1 MANLFAQLAPRKG
14 SHPKNPFGAEDG
26 PAQRLARFESA
37 LADFARQAGSGLA
50 SVAMPANIGCGKAGG
65 PERLPR
71 GRRALRGGAPDLPRR
86 ALPLRAQA
94 RPEVNP
100 LPPVLLCE

>member
-26 PAQRLARFESA
+26 PAQRLARFESS
-37 LADFARQAGSGLA
+37 LSDFARQAGSGLA

-65 PERLPR
+65 DPGAYRAAVERFAAAHPACRVVLYRFEPKR
-71 GRRALRGGAPDLPRR
+71 GRK
-86 ALPLRAQA
+86 
-94 RPEVNP
+94 
-100 LPPVLLCE
+100 

>member
-26 PAQRLARFESA
+26 AAQRLARFEAA
-37 LADFARQAGSGLA
+37 LADFARQASALRGGLV

-65 PERLPR
+65 DPGAYRAAVERFAAAHPACRVVLYRFEPKR
-71 GRRALRGGAPDLPRR
+71 GRK
-86 ALPLRAQA
+86 
-94 RPEVNP
+94 
-100 LPPVLLCE
+100 

>member
-26 PAQRLARFESA
+26 PTQRLARFESA

-65 PERLPR
+65 DPGAYRAAVERFAAAHPACRVVLYRFEPRR
-71 GRRALRGGAPDLPRR
+71 GRK
-86 ALPLRAQA
+86 
-94 RPEVNP
+94 
-100 LPPVLLCE
+100 